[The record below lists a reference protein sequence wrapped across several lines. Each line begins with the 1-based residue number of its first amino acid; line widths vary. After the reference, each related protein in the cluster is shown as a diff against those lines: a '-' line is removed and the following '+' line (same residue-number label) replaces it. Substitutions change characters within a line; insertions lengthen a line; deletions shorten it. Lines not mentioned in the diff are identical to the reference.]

1 MAKKGFAGLVTD
13 GVVRD
18 GAVVI
23 PQAPLDA
30 VLEAAVEQERLEAWI
45 MEEVGKGVALPG
57 LYPPNA
63 ETKARYEATRK
74 G

>member
-1 MAKKGFAGLVTD
+1 VKQD
-13 GVVRD
+13 
-18 GAVVI
+18 
-23 PQAPLDA
+23 
-30 VLEAAVEQERLEAWI
+30 RLEAWI
-45 MEEVGKGVALPG
+45 MEEGGKGVALPG